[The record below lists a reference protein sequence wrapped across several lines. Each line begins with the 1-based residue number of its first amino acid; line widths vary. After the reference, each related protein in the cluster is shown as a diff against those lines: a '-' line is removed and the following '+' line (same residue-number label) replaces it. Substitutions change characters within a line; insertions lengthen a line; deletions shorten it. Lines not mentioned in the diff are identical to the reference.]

1 MNLFQLYTDLY
12 DEYGPQGWWPINAIY
27 YKEDYSE
34 KNEDEKFEIAVGA
47 ILTQNTTW
55 INVEKVL
62 KNLRDNQLLNKQNMQ
77 SIDIQDLALFIKSSG
92 YYNQKAKKLKELCFL
107 SEEITRE
114 SLLRVWGIGQETAD
128 SILLYAYNQPIFV
141 IDSYTKRLMLEYN
154 IGDMK
159 WNYNQWQNFFH
170 DNLEKD
176 YKIFNEFHAL
186 IVKHMQNKKH

>member
-12 DEYGPQGWWPINAIY
+12 SKYGPQGWWPINATY

-34 KNEDEKFEIAVGA
+34 KNTNEKFEIAVGA

-55 INVEKVL
+55 VNVEKVL
-62 KNLRDNQLLNKQNMQ
+62 KNLRDNQLLNKKSIQ

-107 SEEITRE
+107 SGDVTRE
-114 SLLRVWGIGQETAD
+114 SLLRLWGVGPETAD

-141 IDSYTKRLMLEYN
+141 IDSYTKRLMLEYQ

-186 IVKHMQNKKH
+186 IVKHMQNKKN

>member
-12 DEYGPQGWWPINAIY
+12 SKYGPQGWWPINSTY

-34 KNEDEKFEIAVGA
+34 KNTNEKFEIAVGA

-55 INVEKVL
+55 VNVEKVL
-62 KNLRDNQLLNKQNMQ
+62 KNLRDNQLLNKKSIQ

-107 SEEITRE
+107 SGDITRE
-114 SLLRVWGIGQETAD
+114 SLLRLWGVGPETAD

-141 IDSYTKRLMLEYN
+141 IDSYTKRLMLEYQ

>member
-1 MNLFQLYTDLY
+1 MTLFQLYTDLY
-12 DEYGPQGWWPINAIY
+12 REYGPQGWWPINTTY

-34 KNEDEKFEIAVGA
+34 KNENEKFEIAVGA

-62 KNLRDNQLLNKQNMQ
+62 KDLRDNQLLNKQNMQ

-92 YYNQKAKKLKELCFL
+92 YYNQKAKKLKELCFF
-107 SEEITRE
+107 SGDVTRE
-114 SLLRVWGIGQETAD
+114 SLLRVWGIGPETAD

-141 IDSYTKRLMLEYN
+141 IDSYTKSLMLEYN

-159 WNYNQWQNFFH
+159 WNYNQWQAFFH

-186 IVKHMQNKKH
+186 IVKHGQNKKN